1 MRIRSQ
7 LLTLLAI
14 PLVGLVSMGLNGTW
28 ERIKVK
34 RDADDTLTLT
44 GLGRV

>member
-14 PLVGLVSMGLNGTW
+14 PLVGLVAMGLNGTW

-34 RDADDTLTLT
+34 
-44 GLGRV
+44 